1 MNSKNKLLFIF
12 FLFSLFTHSV
22 LGQANQPPRA
32 TEALKLEF
40 ISRFTVGGAGN
51 SAEIVAYDGK
61 TKRLFVINSTAD
73 RLEILDFSNPSNI
86 QRIRSVDMTVYGD
99 GSQSVAVKND
109 VVAVAVDDRTP
120 FGSNGRAVFFN
131 TNGDFI
137 SQVEVG
143 NLPDMI
149 TFSPDGRMVLTANEG
164 EPNSYGQMTSVDPE
178 GSISIIDITSGVNNL
193 TQNNVTTL
201 GFTQFNGQMAALR
214 ARGVRIY
221 GVGATVA
228 QDLEPEYITVS
239 QDSRRAWVTLQENNA
254 VAVIDLAARRITDIL
269 PLGLKDHSLPANSFD
284 ASDQGGV
291 VNITTWPVKG
301 MYQPDAIASYQ
312 VGGTTYLVTANEGDA
327 RDYTGL
333 AEEVRVNNRSYVLDP
348 TVFPNATTL
357 KVDTNLGRLTVT
369 NRTGDL
375 DGDGDFDEIHVL
387 GGRSFSIW
395 NANTGALVYDSGNQM
410 ELITANHPIWSP
422 LFNASNDNNN
432 PKNRSDNKGPEP
444 EGVVIFQSLDKV
456 YAFIALERIGGV
468 MVYDVTN
475 PTNPIYVNYINSRT
489 TAALGG
495 DRGAEGIIFV
505 PAEESPNGN
514 DMVITANETSATIAV
529 YGVQGINRTL
539 FSPSITARAGS
550 NKVTVSWQA
559 VALADKYEV
568 YMLGENTPL
577 RLVGTTSSTTFEVGN
592 LTNGVTYSF
601 RVKAINNATGIES
614 VFSNTVSAKPSIVL
628 GVEEETSNNTF
639 QVYPNPNNGSFSLKM
654 TNLKG
659 KNAQISVLDLNGRLL
674 YQQNVLLN
682 NTSLESS
689 IELNIANGMYLLLLQ
704 TEENSYQ
711 RKLVIE
717 R

>member
-1 MNSKNKLLFIF
+1 
-12 FLFSLFTHSV
+12 
-22 LGQANQPPRA
+22 
-32 TEALKLEF
+32 
-40 ISRFTVGGAGN
+40 
-51 SAEIVAYDGK
+51 
-61 TKRLFVINSTAD
+61 
-73 RLEILDFSNPSNI
+73 
-86 QRIRSVDMTVYGD
+86 
-99 GSQSVAVKND
+99 
-109 VVAVAVDDRTP
+109 
-120 FGSNGRAVFFN
+120 
-131 TNGDFI
+131 
-137 SQVEVG
+137 
-143 NLPDMI
+143 
-149 TFSPDGRMVLTANEG
+149 
-164 EPNSYGQMTSVDPE
+164 
-178 GSISIIDITSGVNNL
+178 
-193 TQNNVTTL
+193 
-201 GFTQFNGQMAALR
+201 MAALR

-291 VNITTWPVKG
+291 VNITTWPVRG

-333 AEEVRVNNRSYVLDP
+333 AEEVRVSAGSYVLDP
-348 TVFPNATTL
+348 TVFPNAATL
-357 KVDTNLGRLTVT
+357 KINTNLGRLTVT

-444 EGVVIFQSLDKV
+444 EGVTIFQSLDKV

-529 YGVQGINRTL
+529 YGVQGVNRTL

-577 RLVGTTSSTTFEVGN
+577 RLVGTTNNTTFEVGN
-592 LTNGVTYSF
+592 LTNGVTYLF

-614 VFSNTVSAKPSIVL
+614 VFSNTVSATPSIVL
-628 GVEEETSNNTF
+628 GVEEETLNNTF

-689 IELNIANGMYLLLLQ
+689 VELNIANGMYLLLLQ

>member
-1 MNSKNKLLFIF
+1 MNSKNKLLFIL
-12 FLFSLFTHSV
+12 FLFSLFAQSV

-40 ISRFTVGGAGN
+40 ISRFTVGGMGN

-73 RLEILDFSNPSNI
+73 ILEILDFSNPANI
-86 QRIRSVDMTVYGD
+86 QRIRSVNMTTYGD
-99 GSQSVAVKND
+99 GSQSVAVKNG
-109 VVAVAVDDRTP
+109 VVAVAVDDRSP
-120 FGSNGRAVFFN
+120 FGSNGKAVFFD
-131 TNGDFI
+131 TNGDFL

-178 GSISIIDITSGVNNL
+178 GSISIIDITGGVNNL
-193 TQNNVTTL
+193 NQSNVTTL
-201 GFTQFNGQMAALR
+201 GFTQYNTQMAALR

-221 GVGATVA
+221 GPGATVA
-228 QDLEPEYITVS
+228 QDLEPEYITIS
-239 QDSRRAWVTLQENNA
+239 ADSRRAWVTLQENNA
-254 VAVIDLAARRITDIL
+254 LAVVDLASRRITDIL
-269 PLGLKDHSLPANSFD
+269 PLGLKDHSRPANSFD

-327 RDYTGL
+327 RDYTGF
-333 AEEVRVNNRSYVLDP
+333 AEEVRVSAGSYVLDP
-348 TVFPNATTL
+348 AIFPNATTL
-357 KVDTNLGRLTVT
+357 KMNTNLGRLTVT
-369 NRTGDL
+369 NATGNL

-395 NANTGALVYDSGNQM
+395 NASTGALVYDSGNQF
-410 ELITANHPIWSP
+410 ELITANHPVWSP
-422 LFNASNDNNN
+422 LFNASNNNN
-432 PKNRSDNKGPEP
+432 TLKDRSDNKGPEP
-444 EGVVIFQSLDKV
+444 EGVTIFQSLDKV

-468 MVYDVTN
+468 MVYDITN
-475 PTNPIYVNYINSRT
+475 PTNPTYVNYINSRT
-489 TAALGG
+489 LGTLGG

-529 YGVQGINRTL
+529 YGVQGVNRTL

-550 NKVTVSWQA
+550 NKVTVSWQS
-559 VALADKYEV
+559 VSFADKYEI
-568 YMLGENTPL
+568 YILGQNIAQ
-577 RLVGTTSSTTFEVGN
+577 RLVGTTDNTSFEVGN

-601 RVKAINNATGIES
+601 RVKSINTATGIES
-614 VFSNTVSAKPSIVL
+614 SFSNTVSATPSIIL
-628 GVEEETSNNTF
+628 GTEEETSNNTF

-654 TNLKG
+654 TN
-659 KNAQISVLDLNGRLL
+659 
-674 YQQNVLLN
+674 
-682 NTSLESS
+682 
-689 IELNIANGMYLLLLQ
+689 
-704 TEENSYQ
+704 
-711 RKLVIE
+711 
-717 R
+717 